1 MRIVWV
7 NHASFI
13 VESGHVRLICDPWL
27 EGSAFNDGWNL
38 VSPTKLRYE
47 EFSGIT
53 YIWFSHEHPDHFSP
67 SNLRKIPELCRR
79 KIKVLFHQT
88 KDKQVIN
95 LCKALGFP
103 TEELPDNRLL
113 PIAEDFKVLSARQGL
128 VDSCLAIF
136 AEGKTLLNMND
147 CIFDTQ
153 GELEQ
158 IQKQIGK
165 TDVLFS
171 QFSYANWVGN
181 PDDHA
186 AHRKEANR
194 KRQEM
199 EKQIRL
205 FAPSVFVP
213 FASFVYFS
221 HAENFFMNEHVNR
234 IADVYD
240 FVTRD
245 LKVSANVMYPG
256 DQWEVGAPWDSAPSI
271 ARYQADFERA
281 EALPP
286 QTSPPV
292 PFVDLQEAARTFI
305 GKCALKNNRMLLNAL
320 PPARIR
326 ISDLELN
333 AELSFRRGL
342 VESKGKRA
350 DIVLSSNSLFYC
362 FKTDWGG
369 ETLQINGR
377 FQVPPGGGPRR
388 FFWIFRV
395 PRHNGYGSSLNFR
408 FLGHQMLQRVRAAV
422 QS

>member
-13 VESGHVRLICDPWL
+13 VESGQVRLICDPWL

-53 YIWFSHEHPDHFSP
+53 HIWFSHEHPDHFSP
-67 SNLRKIPELCRR
+67 SNLRKIPELHRR
-79 KIKVLFHQT
+79 KIKVLFHHT
-88 KDKQVIN
+88 KDKQVIS

-103 TEELPDNRLL
+103 TEELPDDQ
-113 PIAEDFKVLSARQGL
+113 PVPVAEDFKVLSVRQGL

-147 CIFDTQ
+147 CIFDNRR
-153 GELEQ
+153 ELEQ
-158 IQKQIGK
+158 IQSEIGK

-181 PDDHA
+181 PDDHT
-186 AHRKEANR
+186 AHKREANR

-221 HAENFFMNEHVNR
+221 HAENFFMNAHVNR
-234 IADVYD
+234 IEDVHE
-240 FVTRD
+240 FATRD
-245 LKVSANVMYPG
+245 LNVSANVMYPG
-256 DQWEVGAPWDSAPSI
+256 DQWEVGASWDSTCAI
-271 ARYQADFERA
+271 ARYKTDFDRVL
-281 EALPP
+281 ALPP
-286 QTSPPV
+286 QTSPRV
-292 PFVDLQEAARTFI
+292 FFHDLQEAARTFI
-305 GKCALKNNRMLLNAL
+305 AKCSKKNSRILLNAL
-320 PPARIR
+320 PSANIR
-326 ISDLELN
+326 ISDLGLD
-333 AELSFRRGL
+333 AELSFRGEL
-342 VESKGKRA
+342 VEAKGKRP
-350 DIVLSSNSLFYC
+350 DIVLSSNSLLYC

-377 FQVPPGGGPRR
+377 FQVPPGGSPRR